1 MLLYLLAIAGG
12 CLGLYLGGDL
22 LLKGATAA
30 GRKLGW
36 SAAIIGFVLVSLGT
50 SAPELFVSAGAALQ
64 GYGDI
69 AAGNVV
75 GSNIVNIAIVLG
87 LGALIL
93 PLAINRAIRLHQMP
107 LMLAITVLGF
117 AFLVNGSLNQM
128 ESLVLLVAAGASVW
142 WAMRVDGVPDLD
154 AALGED
160 SVAELEHMSW
170 LHSGMYLV
178 GGILLLVAGAEGLI
192 WGGVGLAATFGV
204 PDAVVALT
212 VTSIGT
218 GLPEI
223 TATVLAVARRETDMA
238 VGNVV
243 GSNLMNIGLVLG
255 VSGVI
260 APINS
265 DGVGLL
271 PLGVML
277 ALSCALA
284 GVAWYPRYVA
294 RWMGAGLLVVFSVYT
309 LLLLLN

>member
-1 MLLYLLAIAGG
+1 MFLFILAVSGG

-22 LLKGATAA
+22 LLKGASAI

-64 GYGDI
+64 GYGDV

-87 LGALIL
+87 LGAMIMPLAMSHSIRVHQL
-93 PLAINRAIRLHQMP
+93 PLM
-107 LMLAITVLGF
+107 MTITVLGF
-117 AFLVNGSLNQM
+117 TFLLDGEVGRF
-128 ESLVLLVAAGASVW
+128 ESLILLIAAMVSVW

-154 AALGED
+154 EALGEEVATVD
-160 SVAELEHMSW
+160 QQSNLQSV
-170 LHSGMYLV
+170 GYLT
-178 GGILLLVAGAEGLI
+178 GGVLLLVAGAEGLI
-192 WGGVGLAATFGV
+192 WGGVGLAKVFGV
-204 PDAVVALT
+204 PEAVVALT

-223 TATVLAVARRETDMA
+223 TATVLAVARRDADMA

-243 GSNLMNIGLVLG
+243 GSNLMNLGLVLG
-255 VSGVI
+255 VSGLI

-265 DGVGLL
+265 EGVGML

-277 ALSCALA
+277 GLSMLLALLA
-284 GVAWYPRYVA
+284 WRPGYIA
-294 RWMGAGLLVVFSVYT
+294 RWVGGGLLACFAAYT
-309 LLLLLN
+309 VLLVQ